1 MLYWMGSASPG
12 GRGAGG
18 AGPGCAGVEGRHP
31 GRQAWGGRQML
42 NAEKEEDSNPSLQL
56 DTGQNKGKVH
66 RRQGAQVLQ
75 TGGRGGGVG
84 VEVATYLHPPTLFA
98 QQNSP
103 THRQQGVHVL

>member
-1 MLYWMGSASPG
+1 M
-12 GRGAGG
+12 
-18 AGPGCAGVEGRHP
+18 
-31 GRQAWGGRQML
+31 QAWGGRQML
-42 NAEKEEDSNPSLQL
+42 NAEKEDSNPSLQL

-84 VEVATYLHPPTLFA
+84 VEAATYLTPTLFA

-103 THRQQGVHVL
+103 THRQQGVHVLQEGG